1 MPMENEI
8 ENARR
13 DALVKKEYE
22 DYEKQLKKEREE
34 NEAPRKAV
42 RESLLDF
49 GFKIMGK
56 DRAKSEPLPGK
67 PSDKDKK
74 PENLPGKG
82 KTEKLG
88 EGMKKYASGG
98 KVSSASARA
107 DGIAQ
112 RGKTKGRI
120 C

>member
-13 DALVKKEYE
+13 DALVKKENE
-22 DYEKQLKKEREE
+22 AYEKQLKKEREE

-42 RESLLDF
+42 REAFLSM
-49 GFKIMGK
+49 MGK
-56 DRAKSEPLPGK
+56 GEPLPGK

-74 PENLPGKG
+74 PQTLPGKPSD
-82 KTEKLG
+82 KDKKLG
-88 EGMKKYASGG
+88 EGATKYRSGG
-98 KVSSASARA
+98 YVRAA

>member
-1 MPMENEI
+1 MENEI

-13 DALVKKEYE
+13 DALVKKENE
-22 DYEKQLKKEREE
+22 AYEKQLKKEREE

-42 RESLLDF
+42 REALLGLGAKLMPSKPPVKEKEKEKEKEKSFAESVGEAARKSL
-49 GFKIMGK
+49 
-56 DRAKSEPLPGK
+56 PP
-67 PSDKDKK
+67 
-74 PENLPGKG
+74 KG
-82 KTEKLG
+82 N
-88 EGMKKYASGG
+88 GMKSGG